1 MILYCDS
8 SALVKLYVAEPGSD
22 EVRAA
27 VDAAEAVATCRITW
41 AEIHAALSRRA
52 REAPEDT
59 MAIEGAK
66 RTFAADWPHCVV
78 IEVSQ
83 AVVERA
89 GEYADTFA
97 LRGYDAVQLAA
108 AQILAETSGEGCA
121 FACFDLRLAKAA
133 RVLGLAAPAGK
144 GAP

>member
-1 MILYCDS
+1 VILYCDS
-8 SALVKLYVAEPGSD
+8 SALVKLYVVEPGSE

-27 VDAAEAVATCRITW
+27 VEAAEAVATCRITW

-52 REAPEDT
+52 REAPQDAA
-59 MAIEGAK
+59 AIETAK
-66 RTFAADWPHCVV
+66 QAFAAEWLHYVV

-83 AVVERA
+83 SIVERA
-89 GEYADTFA
+89 GEFADTFA

-108 AQILAETSGEGCA
+108 AQLLAEASGEACA

-133 RVLGLAAPAGK
+133 KVLGLGTHAGK
-144 GAP
+144 TGG

>member
-1 MILYCDS
+1 M
-8 SALVKLYVAEPGSD
+8 
-22 EVRAA
+22 RAA

-52 REAPEDT
+52 REVPDDAA
-59 MAIEGAK
+59 AIETAK
-66 RTFAADWPHCVV
+66 QAFAADWPHCVV

-83 AVVERA
+83 PVVERA

-97 LRGYDAVQLAA
+97 LRGYNAVQLAA
-108 AQILAETSGEGCA
+108 AQILAETTGEACA

-133 RVLGLAAPAGK
+133 KVLGLRPLAGTT
-144 GAP
+144 GEQFSS